1 MKDFGPIM
9 RGLADCSLR
18 SVFADEWVKLDE
30 EGQRLVR
37 QDFLETNDCP
47 AFEGVSAFE
56 FRRRIGEGN
65 LASYAATMKAR
76 LSKGWN
82 A

>member
-18 SVFADEWVKLDE
+18 SVFAAEWVKLDE

-47 AFEGVSAFE
+47 AGEGVSVFAYF
-56 FRRRIGEGN
+56 RRIGEGN
-65 LASYAATMKAR
+65 LESYAATMKAR
-76 LSKGWN
+76 LRCGWDK
-82 A
+82 